1 MSELQSNELN
11 VDNDEYME
19 VDGDEFAEPSES
31 EASELATDNE
41 PQHEQN
47 SEEPETASFNQEAV
61 NKVINKK
68 HYEAAEAKRQAE
80 EYKRQLDA
88 IQSQQ
93 QSHAPVIPEAPDP
106 YDDDYESKMAEYRTA
121 IEAKGRYDAEQRYLH
136 EQQQMQQQQQ
146 QQELMQKQQ
155 EAALKYVEA
164 GKKAGMSIEEMTQA
178 GQAVEMYGIG
188 QDLQN
193 ALLSDED
200 GPLIVKHLA
209 ANPALA
215 SSLSQMQPFEAALY
229 IERTVRSEAKQL
241 KPKSTNAPTPTKRVA
256 SNSVSSESGRYGN
269 ISGATF
275 E

>member
-68 HYEAAEAKRQAE
+68 HFEAAEAKRQAE

-88 IQSQQ
+88 IQNQQ
-93 QSHAPVIPEAPDP
+93 QTHAPVVPEAPDP
-106 YDDDYESKMAEYRTA
+106 YDDDYESKMADYRTA
-121 IEAKGRYDAEQRYLH
+121 LEAKGRYDAEQRYLQ
-136 EQQQMQQQQQ
+136 EQQQIQQQQQ
-146 QQELMQKQQ
+146 QQQAMQQQQ
-155 EAALKYVEA
+155 EIANKYLEK
-164 GKKAGMSIEEMTQA
+164 GRKAGLDVNEMIQA
-178 GQAVEMYGIG
+178 GQTIQNYG
-188 QDLQN
+188 
-193 ALLSDED
+193 LSDELQAAIASDDD

-209 ANPALA
+209 ANPVLA
-215 SSLSQMQPFEAALY
+215 VELAQMPTYQAAIHLH
-229 IERTVRSEAKQL
+229 TKVRPEVQQL
-241 KPKSTNAPTPTKRVA
+241 KPKSTNAPTPTKRV
-256 SNSVSSESGRYGN
+256 NSGVVDTELSQLPN
-269 ISGATF
+269 IAGGTF